1 MSKAVARLFW
11 KPEMD
16 ELLQEFVPGHTERE
30 IIDEFE
36 RKFDIRLRVPQLKN
50 RMTTLGLK
58 QGVNSG
64 HFKKGQSPFNKGMKQ
79 TDYMSAESIERT
91 KATRFHN
98 GNIPHNAKGHEIGR
112 ERISADGYT
121 EVKVKL
127 HYNSGNFVGTYRGK
141 HVLIWERTHGRHIPD
156 KTAVL
161 FADGNKRNFD
171 PDNLVAVPRK
181 LLVVINHCNIP
192 YFDRQSLEA
201 AIKIAEIKIKSNELE
216 LSEPRICK
224 ECGAQFVP
232 EFKTQARCRK
242 CIDERKE
249 I

>member
-79 TDYMSAESIERT
+79 TDFMSAESIERT

-192 YFDRQSLEA
+192 YFDRPSLEA
-201 AIKIAEIKIKSNELE
+201 AIKIAENKIKSNALE

-242 CIDERKE
+242 CINARKE